1 MKSYINKNLLDE
13 VEKYSNSVL
22 QKRADLQIIVDESLQ
37 NDFETEFEELTFT
50 GKYIEGLKRILQKGA
65 EITEIES
72 LDYVKKDLTENMK
85 KVVEQIKSIIFKATE
100 NTKNHFE
107 ETYLKLSPDCFKN
120 LNQLLAD
127 LEWVK
132 KYLNYQKHRI

>member
-1 MKSYINKNLLDE
+1 MKEYINKNLLDE

-22 QKRADLQIIVDESLQ
+22 QRKVDLQLIVNECLQ
-37 NDFETEFEELTFT
+37 NDFAAEFEELTFT

-65 EITEIES
+65 EFTEIES

-85 KVVEQIKSIIFKATE
+85 KVAEQIDSIVFKATE
-100 NTKNHFE
+100 TTKNHFE
-107 ETYLKLSPDCFKN
+107 ETYLKLSPECFNN

-132 KYLNYQKHRI
+132 KYLNHQKRRV

>member
-1 MKSYINKNLLDE
+1 MINYINKNLLDE

-22 QKRADLQIIVDESLQ
+22 QRKVDLQLIVNECLQ
-37 NDFETEFEELTFT
+37 NDFAAEFEELTFT

-65 EITEIES
+65 EFTEIES

-85 KVVEQIKSIIFKATE
+85 KVAEQIDSIVFKATE
-100 NTKNHFE
+100 TTKNHFE
-107 ETYLKLSPDCFKN
+107 ETYLKLSPECFNN

-132 KYLNYQKHRI
+132 KYLNHQKRRV

>member
-85 KVVEQIKSIIFKATE
+85 KVVEQIKSIIFNATE

-107 ETYLKLSPDCFKN
+107 ETYLKLSQECFKN

-132 KYLNYQKHRI
+132 KYLNHQKRRV